1 MKLFNK
7 LYLVIF
13 VALAFACHPY
23 EDNFKEIEESA
34 PGPIANIEI
43 ELTDDDYE
51 LLEGVEGA
59 EGPAQY
65 GNFDNEEDV
74 KNFIPVI
81 LNEKYPLFD
90 NGSAVNVTYDFYNP
104 IYLPDNFTE
113 YTVTEADYESVGGNA
128 AQYGNFDSQDQ
139 ITGFLSTKYPNASA
153 RSTVELTY
161 EYYNG
166 SFTDEVT
173 NLFYFFEGEWY
184 STFELSDDDYDF
196 MEQRFPNFDDSD
208 EAMNK
213 VGVWLADEFKFQS
226 FEEGERKVIIY
237 TYTFIDDNDD
247 RQFEDRVLIY
257 NYTGE
262 KWSAQQTTT
271 KKSLQ
276 FGKEEG
282 MWIPD
287 NTIAYTLT
295 GADYVSIGSIEI
307 DNGNTAR
314 GENLQDFG
322 NFYQN
327 FPGGD
332 THWTPEDIANIIGQ
346 FLLEKFPNSEVGQK
360 YNVTYLK
367 YVGSA
372 VEDNVL
378 LILTEDGTYQEV
390 E

>member
-7 LYLVIF
+7 LYLIIF
-13 VALAFACHPY
+13 VALAFACDPY
-23 EDNFKEIEESA
+23 GERFQEIEENL
-34 PGPIANIEI
+34 PGPISNTEI

-59 EGPAQY
+59 ENAAQY
-65 GNFDNEEDV
+65 GNFDNEDDV
-74 KNFIPVI
+74 REFIPII

-90 NGSAVNVTYDFYNP
+90 NGSAVNVMYDFYNP
-104 IYLPDNFTE
+104 IYISNIVE

-128 AQYGNFDSQDQ
+128 AQYGNFDSENQ
-139 ITGFLSTKYPNASA
+139 ITGFLSSKYPNANNRTS
-153 RSTVELTY
+153 VLLTY
-161 EYYNG
+161 EFYNG

-173 NLFYFFEGEWY
+173 NYFYYFGGSWY
-184 STFELSDDDYDF
+184 STVELSSDDYDY
-196 MEQRFPNFDDSD
+196 MGQRFPNFDDSG
-208 EAMNK
+208 EAMNRI
-213 VGVWLADEFKFQS
+213 GVWLEDEFKFET
-226 FEEGERKVIIY
+226 FEEGDRKVVIY
-237 TYTFIDDNDD
+237 TYTYVDDNDD

-257 NYTGE
+257 NYSGNE
-262 KWSAQQTTT
+262 WVAQQSTTQR
-271 KKSLQ
+271 SLQ

-295 GADYVSIGSIEI
+295 GADYELIGSIEVE
-307 DNGNTAR
+307 NGNTAR
-314 GENLQDFG
+314 GENVQNFG

-332 THWTPEDIANIIGQ
+332 THWTPEEIASIIGQ

-378 LILTEDGTYQEV
+378 LILTEDGTYQVV